1 MRRSALFAA
10 RRASFATSVD
20 ALNPYTG
27 SVAAS
32 VPADDDLA
40 LVRKFVRATEAQ
52 ARWRETPMRER
63 VACVERYAE
72 LLRGEA
78 DAAALE
84 VTTEMGKPLAQARS
98 EVLAACRRAT
108 ELARLALDTFGVDE
122 GASPRLRPRVVRENA
137 RVVETVEFEPVGIV
151 AHVSAW
157 NYPHLLAANVLAP
170 ALAVGAVTL
179 HKPSETTPSAGARVE
194 RLLRDAG
201 VPDGVF
207 QTCQGGPAVGRAL
220 ASLRGVG
227 ALAFTG
233 SRRSGRD
240 AALAAALAETPRTV
254 LELGGNDAAY
264 VREDIENVVDA
275 ARSIA
280 DGAFLNAGQGCCA
293 VERVY
298 CHAAV
303 ADAFVDAFLERA
315 STFVAG
321 DPTDSRT
328 TLGPMAKADGPRR
341 VAAHVAEAVETG
353 AKILYEGA
361 HPADANGSFHPVT
374 VIGGDALRGSQRARA
389 LTRDETFGPV
399 VALVVV
405 ENDEEAVEAMADT
418 SFGLTA
424 SVYTSNAE
432 VGTNIL
438 RRLNVGTGYVN
449 ACNATSGALPWGGR
463 AGSGHG
469 ATLGR
474 EGVETFVRHKS
485 MHARR

>member
-1 MRRSALFAA
+1 MRRSALVAA
-10 RRASFATSVD
+10 RTFSTSVD
-20 ALNPYTG
+20 AVNPYTG
-27 SVAAS
+27 SLAAS
-32 VPADDDLA
+32 FPADDDLA

-84 VTTEMGKPLAQARS
+84 LTTEMGKPLTQARS

-108 ELARLALDTFGVDE
+108 ELARLALATFGVDE
-122 GASPRLRPRVVRENA
+122 GASPRLRPRVVREGA
-137 RVVETVEFEPVGIV
+137 RLVETVEFEPVGVV

-170 ALAVGAVTL
+170 ALAVGAVAL
-179 HKPSETTPSAGARVE
+179 HKPSEATPSVGARVE

-240 AALAAALAETPRTV
+240 AALSAARAETPRTV

-264 VREDIENVVDA
+264 VREDVENVVDA

-321 DPTDSRT
+321 DPKDPRT
-328 TLGPMAKADGPRR
+328 TLGPMATRDGPRR

-353 AKILYEGA
+353 AKILYRGA
-361 HPADANGSFHPVT
+361 HDGFANGGFFHPAT
-374 VIGGDALRGSQRARA
+374 VVGGDALRGSQRARA
-389 LTRDETFGPV
+389 LTRDETFGPA
-399 VALVVV
+399 VAVVV
-405 ENDEEAVEAMADT
+405 VRDDEEAVEAMADT

-424 SVYTSNAE
+424 SVYTSDAE
-432 VGTNIL
+432 VGTTIL
-438 RRLNVGTGYVN
+438 RRLDVGTGYLN
-449 ACNATSGALPWGGR
+449 ACNATSGTLPWGGR

-485 MHARR
+485 MYTRW

>member
-1 MRRSALFAA
+1 MSPRPGPA
-10 RRASFATSVD
+10 RASR
-20 ALNPYTG
+20 P
-27 SVAAS
+27 
-32 VPADDDLA
+32 
-40 LVRKFVRATEAQ
+40 RH
-52 ARWRETPMRER
+52 
-63 VACVERYAE
+63 
-72 LLRGEA
+72 LRRG
-78 DAAALE
+78 
-84 VTTEMGKPLAQARS
+84 
-98 EVLAACRRAT
+98 RRHA
-108 ELARLALDTFGVDE
+108 
-122 GASPRLRPRVVRENA
+122 RLRPRVVRENA

-170 ALAVGAVTL
+170 ALAVGAVAL
-179 HKPSETTPSAGARVE
+179 HKPSETTPSVGARVE

-201 VPDGVF
+201 VTDGVF

-240 AALAAALAETPRTV
+240 AAPRRRRRTPRTV

-298 CHAAV
+298 CHTAV

-405 ENDEEAVEAMADT
+405 DDDEEAVEAMADT

-438 RRLNVGTGYVN
+438 RRLNVGTDASVQRDGRR
-449 ACNATSGALPWGGR
+449 LPGR
-463 AGSGHG
+463 S
-469 ATLGR
+469 LGR
-474 EGVETFVRHKS
+474 WRDARTRCRNVRQTQACTRDGDDVDENTRNERLGAMQTS
-485 MHARR
+485 RDGEDVAARAPRRARENARR